1 MTVREAPKVVKKAN
15 KKVKKRMGADKSL
28 SQSALPRKTTRSTG
42 RRR

>member
-1 MTVREAPKVVKKAN
+1 MTVREAPKVVKKA

-28 SQSALPRKTTRSTG
+28 SQSASPRKTTRSTG